1 MAHFAELDENNIVT
15 QVLVIADEDTADE
28 DGNEVEAIGIEFC
41 QNLFGGTWIQTS
53 YNDNL
58 RRRFAGIGWT
68 YDPDRDAFIT
78 SPPFPSWSLDENHD
92 WQPPADKPYP
102 EGFGEEDSR
111 WYWNDAEE
119 DWVEAPPPEPWEE
132 EEEEEVE
139 APLSEEE

>member
-1 MAHFAELDENNIVT
+1 MRTYAEVDENNMVVNVAVFDDDNTPVELGWSGWYETAEDLRKNWAGPGFTFVPEADGYPLGLFHSPAPFSGWVLDEN
-15 QVLVIADEDTADE
+15 
-28 DGNEVEAIGIEFC
+28 
-41 QNLFGGTWIQTS
+41 
-53 YNDNL
+53 Y
-58 RRRFAGIGWT
+58 
-68 YDPDRDAFIT
+68 
-78 SPPFPSWSLDENHD
+78 D